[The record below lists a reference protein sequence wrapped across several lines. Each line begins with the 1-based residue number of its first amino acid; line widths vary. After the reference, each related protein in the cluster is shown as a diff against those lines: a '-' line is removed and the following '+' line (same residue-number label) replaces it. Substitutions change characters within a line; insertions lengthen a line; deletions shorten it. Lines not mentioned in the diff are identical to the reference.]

1 MDYLFYNKST
11 FNSNIS
17 NWNVSNVTTMA
28 GMFYQAAAFNQP
40 IGSWNVSQVTSFDVM
55 FENAPN
61 FDQDIRGWSVGSTAV
76 LSNMFGF
83 STKMLLRSGDLA
95 TPVYSWFNQA
105 AAPTGPVL
113 MPCAFVLPQLNASY
127 ELSQAL
133 SIIGDY
139 TAPAPY
145 ALPTIT
151 LSMPAW
157 LFNDG
162 LFQLQLT
169 DSNINTLANP
179 ATEAVYFSEKI
190 TYYADPEK
198 LPLLKDYANVLLKDL
213 PVINGAALK
222 PLRQRVTG
230 VDGLGASMIHELA
243 YQLIG
248 VSLMDDQIDN
258 GAALKASI
266 DEYLTTSLPSFV
278 RLQLANCNG
287 KTQNIAGASD
297 LTTRANVSRELFMQI
312 VESVVGGVN
321 PVTGTAKSSRLN
333 SLFDGSNLVGGKYG
347 IKFIAGDTLRF
358 SITIAPY
365 SVGGVVQDV
374 DHIVDGAQHVKQ
386 EARTVELV
394 ITMVSSN

>member
-1 MDYLFYNKST
+1 
-11 FNSNIS
+11 
-17 NWNVSNVTTMA
+17 
-28 GMFYQAAAFNQP
+28 
-40 IGSWNVSQVTSFDVM
+40 
-55 FENAPN
+55 
-61 FDQDIRGWSVGSTAV
+61 
-76 LSNMFGF
+76 
-83 STKMLLRSGDLA
+83 
-95 TPVYSWFNQA
+95 
-105 AAPTGPVL
+105 
-113 MPCAFVLPQLNASY
+113 VLPQLNASL

-139 TAPAPY
+139 TPPEAFAF
-145 ALPTIT
+145 PTIT
-151 LSMPAW
+151 LSMPASQ
-157 LFNDG
+157 FNDG
-162 LFQLQLT
+162 LFQLELV
-169 DSNINTLANP
+169 DSNINTLVNP

-190 TYYADPEK
+190 IYYADQEK

-230 VDGLGASMIHELA
+230 VDGLGASMVHELA
-243 YQLIG
+243 FQAIG
-248 VSLMDDQIDN
+248 VSLMDDQLAN
-258 GAALKASI
+258 GATLKASI

-278 RLQLANCNG
+278 RLQMANCNG

-321 PVTGTAKSSRLN
+321 PVTGTARSSRLN

-358 SITIAPY
+358 SITISPF
-365 SVGGVVQDV
+365 SVGGVAQDI
-374 DHIVDGAQHVKQ
+374 DYIVDGVQHVKQ

-394 ITMVSSN
+394 ISMTGDIE

>member
-1 MDYLFYNKST
+1 M
-11 FNSNIS
+11 
-17 NWNVSNVTTMA
+17 
-28 GMFYQAAAFNQP
+28 P
-40 IGSWNVSQVTSFDVM
+40 
-55 FENAPN
+55 
-61 FDQDIRGWSVGSTAV
+61 AV
-76 LSNMFGF
+76 
-83 STKMLLRSGDLA
+83 A
-95 TPVYSWFNQA
+95 VEPV
-105 AAPTGPVL
+105 
-113 MPCAFVLPQLNASY
+113 AFVLTHLNGSF
-127 ELSQAL
+127 ELLQAL
-133 SIIGDY
+133 SVIGDY

-151 LSMPAW
+151 LSMPASS
-157 LFNDG
+157 FNDG

-169 DSNINTLANP
+169 DSNINTLVNP

-190 TYYADPEK
+190 TYYANQEK
-198 LPLLKDYANVLLKDL
+198 LPELKNSGNVLLKDL

-248 VSLMDDQIDN
+248 VSLMDDQIAN

-266 DEYLTTSLPSFV
+266 DDYLTTALPAFV

-287 KTQNIAGASD
+287 KTQNISGASD
-297 LTTRANVSRELFMQI
+297 LTSRANVSRELFMQI
-312 VESVVGGVN
+312 VESVVGGVS
-321 PVTGTAKSSRLN
+321 PITGNAKSSRLN

-374 DHIVDGAQHVKQ
+374 DHIVDGVQHVKQ

-394 ITMVSSN
+394 ITMV